1 MREPENGK
9 RTYEQIE
16 IPGELQETMNRA
28 VRSVDKKKS
37 AARYRKR
44 RMMRAVRNI
53 GVAAAAVLLCMTVG
67 VNTNE
72 VLAKEL
78 GQLPVIGSLVRV
90 LTITSYHEEDGDH
103 DITVNVP
110 EIEVEENQTAGTDDA
125 PQTEGTSQ
133 MEGTSQT
140 GETPQTDGTHQAEEV
155 SGETTSGGEES
166 PETAGMSDADIEEAV
181 NAQIQEIVDSH
192 IAQAKEKFAEYKEAF
207 FATGGTEE
215 EWGGRTMD
223 IDVDYEVK
231 YQEGSVLSLE
241 LSTFEGWVAAQE
253 LRYYYNIDV
262 AQNRELTLKDL
273 LGGDY
278 VNIANESIRQQMKE
292 RAAADENL
300 VYWGVTETESGI
312 DGFVSVDEDTDFY
325 INADGN
331 PVVCFGEYEIAPG
344 FMGIQEFEIERPDE

>member
-9 RTYEQIE
+9 RTFEQIE
-16 IPGELQETMNRA
+16 IPEELKETVERA
-28 VRSVDKKKS
+28 VHSVDKKKS
-37 AARYRKR
+37 AARYRQR
-44 RMMRAVRNI
+44 RLVRAARNI

-110 EIEVEENQTAGTDDA
+110 EIEVEETGTAGTGEV
-125 PQTEGTSQ
+125 PQTEEAS
-133 MEGTSQT
+133 
-140 GETPQTDGTHQAEEV
+140 
-155 SGETTSGGEES
+155 
-166 PETAGMSDADIEEAV
+166 GMSDADIEEAV
-181 NAQIQEIVDSH
+181 NAQIQKIVDDH
-192 IAQAKEKFAEYKEAF
+192 VAQAKEKFAEYKDAF

-223 IDVDYEVK
+223 INVDYEVK
-231 YQEGSVLSLE
+231 YQEGSVLSLVLRTSE
-241 LSTFEGWVAAQE
+241 VWVAAQE

-262 AQNRELTLKDL
+262 AQNRALTLKDL
-273 LGGDY
+273 LGEDY
-278 VNIANESIRQQMKE
+278 VNIANESIKRQMNE

-300 VYWGVTETESGI
+300 VYWGVTETESSI
-312 DGFVSVDEDTDFY
+312 DGFVTVDENTDFY
-325 INADGN
+325 INEKGN
-331 PVVCFGEYEIAPG
+331 PVVCFGEYEVGPG
-344 FMGIQEFEIERPDE
+344 FMGIQEFEIEKNVAGQE

>member
-16 IPGELQETMNRA
+16 IPGELQETVNRA

-44 RMMRAVRNI
+44 RMMRTVRNI

-110 EIEVEENQTAGTDDA
+110 EIEVEETQ
-125 PQTEGTSQ
+125 
-133 MEGTSQT
+133 
-140 GETPQTDGTHQAEEV
+140 
-155 SGETTSGGEES
+155 
-166 PETAGMSDADIEEAV
+166 TAGMSDADIEEAV

-215 EWGGRTMD
+215 EWGDRTMD

-241 LSTFEGWVAAQE
+241 LSTFEGWVSAQE

-292 RAAADENL
+292 RVAADENL

-331 PVVCFGEYEIAPG
+331 PVVCFGEYEVAPG
-344 FMGIQEFEIERPDE
+344 FMGIQEFEIERPAE

>member
-1 MREPENGK
+1 MREPENGR

-110 EIEVEENQTAGTDDA
+110 EIEVEETQ
-125 PQTEGTSQ
+125 
-133 MEGTSQT
+133 
-140 GETPQTDGTHQAEEV
+140 
-155 SGETTSGGEES
+155 
-166 PETAGMSDADIEEAV
+166 TAGMSDADIEEAV

-273 LGGDY
+273 LGEDY

-325 INADGN
+325 ISADGN

-344 FMGIQEFEIERPDE
+344 FMGIQEFEIERPAE

>member
-9 RTYEQIE
+9 RTFEQIE
-16 IPGELQETMNRA
+16 IPEELKETVERA
-28 VRSVDKKKS
+28 VHSVDKKKS
-37 AARYRKR
+37 AARYRQR
-44 RMMRAVRNI
+44 RLVRAARNI

-110 EIEVEENQTAGTDDA
+110 EIEVEETGTAGTGEV
-125 PQTEGTSQ
+125 PQTE
-133 MEGTSQT
+133 E
-140 GETPQTDGTHQAEEV
+140 A
-155 SGETTSGGEES
+155 SGETASAGEES
-166 PETAGMSDADIEEAV
+166 TEAAGMSDADIEEAV
-181 NAQIQEIVDSH
+181 NAQIQKIVDDH
-192 IAQAKEKFAEYKEAF
+192 VAQAKEKFAEYKDAF

-223 IDVDYEVK
+223 INVDYEVK
-231 YQEGSVLSLE
+231 YQEGSVLSLVLKTSE
-241 LSTFEGWVAAQE
+241 AWVAAQE

-273 LGGDY
+273 LGEDY
-278 VNIANESIRQQMKE
+278 VNIANESIRRQMNE

-300 VYWGVTETESGI
+300 VYWGVTETESSI
-312 DGFVSVDEDTDFY
+312 DGFVTVDENTDFY
-325 INADGN
+325 INEKGN
-331 PVVCFGEYEIAPG
+331 PVVCFAEYEVGPG
-344 FMGIQEFEIERPDE
+344 FMGIQEFEIEKNVAGQE

>member
-44 RMMRAVRNI
+44 RMMRTVRNI
-53 GVAAAAVLLCMTVG
+53 GVAAAAVLLCMAVG

-110 EIEVEENQTAGTDDA
+110 EIEVEETQ
-125 PQTEGTSQ
+125 
-133 MEGTSQT
+133 
-140 GETPQTDGTHQAEEV
+140 
-155 SGETTSGGEES
+155 
-166 PETAGMSDADIEEAV
+166 TAGMSDADIEEAV

-223 IDVDYEVK
+223 INVDYDVK
-231 YQEGSVLSLE
+231 YQEGSVLSLVLTTSE
-241 LSTFEGWVAAQE
+241 VWVSAQE

-292 RAAADENL
+292 RVAADENL

-331 PVVCFGEYEIAPG
+331 PVVCFGEYEVAPG
-344 FMGIQEFEIERPDE
+344 FMGIQEFEIERPAE

>member
-110 EIEVEENQTAGTDDA
+110 EIEVEETQ
-125 PQTEGTSQ
+125 
-133 MEGTSQT
+133 
-140 GETPQTDGTHQAEEV
+140 
-155 SGETTSGGEES
+155 
-166 PETAGMSDADIEEAV
+166 TAGMSDADIEEAV

-273 LGGDY
+273 LGEDY
-278 VNIANESIRQQMKE
+278 VNIANESIRRQMKE

-312 DGFVSVDEDTDFY
+312 DGFVSVDEGTDFY
-325 INADGN
+325 ISADGN

-344 FMGIQEFEIERPDE
+344 FMGIQEFEIERPAE

>member
-110 EIEVEENQTAGTDDA
+110 EIEVEETQ
-125 PQTEGTSQ
+125 
-133 MEGTSQT
+133 
-140 GETPQTDGTHQAEEV
+140 
-155 SGETTSGGEES
+155 
-166 PETAGMSDADIEEAV
+166 TAGMSDADIEEAV

-241 LSTFEGWVAAQE
+241 LSTFEGWVTAQE

-273 LGGDY
+273 LGEDY

>member
-110 EIEVEENQTAGTDDA
+110 EIEVEENQ
-125 PQTEGTSQ
+125 
-133 MEGTSQT
+133 
-140 GETPQTDGTHQAEEV
+140 
-155 SGETTSGGEES
+155 
-166 PETAGMSDADIEEAV
+166 TAGMSDADIEEAV

-344 FMGIQEFEIERPDE
+344 FMGIQEFEIERPAD

>member
-16 IPGELQETMNRA
+16 IPKELEETVNRA
-28 VRSVDKKKS
+28 VHSVDKRKS
-37 AARYRKR
+37 AARYRRR
-44 RMMRAVRNI
+44 RMAHMVRNI

-90 LTITSYHEEDGDH
+90 LTITSYHEEDGSH

-110 EIEVEENQTAGTDDA
+110 EIEVEKPEDTAA
-125 PQTEGTSQ
+125 
-133 MEGTSQT
+133 
-140 GETPQTDGTHQAEEV
+140 AEEA
-155 SGETTSGGEES
+155 GG
-166 PETAGMSDADIEEAV
+166 TGGMSDADIEEAV
-181 NAQIQEIVDSH
+181 NAQIQEIVDTH
-192 IAQAKEKFAEYKEAF
+192 VAQAKEKFAEYKDAF

-215 EWGGRTMD
+215 EWGDRTMD
-223 IDVDYEVK
+223 INVDYEVK
-231 YQEGSVLSLE
+231 YQEGSVLSLVLTTSE
-241 LSTFEGWVAAQE
+241 VWVAAQE
-253 LRYYYNIDV
+253 LRYYHNIDV

-273 LGGDY
+273 LGEDY
-278 VNIANESIRQQMKE
+278 VNIANESIRRQMNE

-300 VYWGVTETESGI
+300 VYWGVTENESSI
-312 DGFVSVDEDTDFY
+312 DGFVTVDENTDFY

-331 PVVCFGEYEIAPG
+331 PVVCFGEYEVAPG
-344 FMGIQEFEIERPDE
+344 FMGIQEFEIEKSGTGQE

>member
-16 IPGELQETMNRA
+16 IPGELQETVNRA

-44 RMMRAVRNI
+44 RMMRTVRNI

-110 EIEVEENQTAGTDDA
+110 EIEVEETQ
-125 PQTEGTSQ
+125 
-133 MEGTSQT
+133 
-140 GETPQTDGTHQAEEV
+140 
-155 SGETTSGGEES
+155 
-166 PETAGMSDADIEEAV
+166 TAGMSDADIEEAV

-223 IDVDYEVK
+223 INVDYDVK
-231 YQEGSVLSLE
+231 YQEGSVLSLVLTTSE
-241 LSTFEGWVAAQE
+241 VWVSAQE

-273 LGGDY
+273 LDGDY

-331 PVVCFGEYEIAPG
+331 PVVCFGEYEVAPG
-344 FMGIQEFEIERPDE
+344 FMGIQEFEIERPAE

>member
-110 EIEVEENQTAGTDDA
+110 EIEVEENQTAGTEA
-125 PQTEGTSQ
+125 V
-133 MEGTSQT
+133 
-140 GETPQTDGTHQAEEV
+140 PQTDGTHQAEEA
-155 SGETTSGGEES
+155 SGETASAGGEG

-273 LGGDY
+273 LGEDY

-344 FMGIQEFEIERPDE
+344 FMGIQEFEIERPAE

>member
-16 IPGELQETMNRA
+16 IPKELEETVNRA
-28 VRSVDKKKS
+28 VHSVDKRKS
-37 AARYRKR
+37 AARYRRR
-44 RMMRAVRNI
+44 RMAHMVRNI

-90 LTITSYHEEDGDH
+90 LTITSYHEEDGSH

-110 EIEVEENQTAGTDDA
+110 EIEVEKPEDTAA
-125 PQTEGTSQ
+125 
-133 MEGTSQT
+133 
-140 GETPQTDGTHQAEEV
+140 AEED
-155 SGETTSGGEES
+155 GG
-166 PETAGMSDADIEEAV
+166 TGGMSDADIEEAV
-181 NAQIQEIVDSH
+181 NAQIQEIVDAH
-192 IAQAKEKFAEYKEAF
+192 VAQAKEKFAEYKDAF

-215 EWGGRTMD
+215 EWGDRTMD
-223 IDVDYEVK
+223 INVDYEVK
-231 YQEGSVLSLE
+231 YQEGSVLSLVLTTSE
-241 LSTFEGWVAAQE
+241 AWVAAQE

-273 LGGDY
+273 LGEDY
-278 VNIANESIRQQMKE
+278 VNIANESIIRQMNE

-300 VYWGVTETESGI
+300 VYWGVTENESSI
-312 DGFVSVDEDTDFY
+312 DGFVTVDENTDFY

-331 PVVCFGEYEIAPG
+331 PVVCFGEYEVAPG
-344 FMGIQEFEIERPDE
+344 FMGIQEFEIEKSGTGQE

>member
-44 RMMRAVRNI
+44 RMMRTVRNI

-110 EIEVEENQTAGTDDA
+110 EIEVEETQ
-125 PQTEGTSQ
+125 
-133 MEGTSQT
+133 
-140 GETPQTDGTHQAEEV
+140 
-155 SGETTSGGEES
+155 
-166 PETAGMSDADIEEAV
+166 TAGMSDADIEEAV

-223 IDVDYEVK
+223 INVDYDVK
-231 YQEGSVLSLE
+231 YQEGSVLSLVLTTSE
-241 LSTFEGWVAAQE
+241 VWVSAQE

-325 INADGN
+325 ISADGN

>member
-16 IPGELQETMNRA
+16 IPGELQETVNRA

-44 RMMRAVRNI
+44 RMMRTVRNI

-110 EIEVEENQTAGTDDA
+110 EIEVEETQ
-125 PQTEGTSQ
+125 
-133 MEGTSQT
+133 
-140 GETPQTDGTHQAEEV
+140 
-155 SGETTSGGEES
+155 
-166 PETAGMSDADIEEAV
+166 TAGMSDADIEEAV

-223 IDVDYEVK
+223 INVDYDVK
-231 YQEGSVLSLE
+231 YQEGSVLSLVLTTSE
-241 LSTFEGWVAAQE
+241 VWVSAQE

-278 VNIANESIRQQMKE
+278 VNIANESIKQQMKE

-331 PVVCFGEYEIAPG
+331 PVVCFGEYEVAPG
-344 FMGIQEFEIERPDE
+344 FMGIQEFEIERPAE

>member
-16 IPGELQETMNRA
+16 IPKELEETVNRA
-28 VRSVDKKKS
+28 VHSVDKRKS
-37 AARYRKR
+37 AARYRRR
-44 RMMRAVRNI
+44 RMAHMVRNI

-90 LTITSYHEEDGDH
+90 LTITSYHEEDGSH

-110 EIEVEENQTAGTDDA
+110 EIEVEKPEDTAA
-125 PQTEGTSQ
+125 
-133 MEGTSQT
+133 
-140 GETPQTDGTHQAEEV
+140 AEEA
-155 SGETTSGGEES
+155 GG
-166 PETAGMSDADIEEAV
+166 TGGMSDADIEEAV
-181 NAQIQEIVDSH
+181 NAQIQEIVDTH
-192 IAQAKEKFAEYKEAF
+192 VAQAKEKFAEYKDAF

-215 EWGGRTMD
+215 EWGDRTMD
-223 IDVDYEVK
+223 INVDYEVK
-231 YQEGSVLSLE
+231 YQEGSVLSLVLTTSE
-241 LSTFEGWVAAQE
+241 VWVAAQE

-273 LGGDY
+273 LGEDY
-278 VNIANESIRQQMKE
+278 VNIANESIRRQMNE

-300 VYWGVTETESGI
+300 VYWGVTENESSI
-312 DGFVSVDEDTDFY
+312 DGFVTVDENTDFY

-331 PVVCFGEYEIAPG
+331 PVVCFGKYEVAPG
-344 FMGIQEFEIERPDE
+344 FMGIQEFEIEKSGTGQE

>member
-9 RTYEQIE
+9 RTFEQIE
-16 IPGELQETMNRA
+16 IPEELKETVERA
-28 VRSVDKKKS
+28 VHSVDKKKS
-37 AARYRKR
+37 AARYRQR
-44 RMMRAVRNI
+44 RLVRAARNI

-110 EIEVEENQTAGTDDA
+110 EIEVEETGTSGTGEV
-125 PQTEGTSQ
+125 PQTEEAS
-133 MEGTSQT
+133 
-140 GETPQTDGTHQAEEV
+140 
-155 SGETTSGGEES
+155 
-166 PETAGMSDADIEEAV
+166 GMSDADIEEAV
-181 NAQIQEIVDSH
+181 NAQIQKIVDDH
-192 IAQAKEKFAEYKEAF
+192 VAQAKEKFAEYKDAF

-223 IDVDYEVK
+223 INVDYEVK
-231 YQEGSVLSLE
+231 YQEGSVLSLVLTTSE
-241 LSTFEGWVAAQE
+241 AWVAAQE

-262 AQNRELTLKDL
+262 AQNRELTLEDL
-273 LGGDY
+273 LGEDY
-278 VNIANESIRQQMKE
+278 VNIANESIRRQMNE

-300 VYWGVTETESGI
+300 VYWGVTETESSI
-312 DGFVSVDEDTDFY
+312 DGFVTVDENTDFY
-325 INADGN
+325 INEKGN
-331 PVVCFGEYEIAPG
+331 PVVCFGEYEVGPG
-344 FMGIQEFEIERPDE
+344 FMGIQEFEIEK

>member
-16 IPGELQETMNRA
+16 IPKELEETVNRA
-28 VRSVDKKKS
+28 VHSVDKRKS
-37 AARYRKR
+37 AARYRRR
-44 RMMRAVRNI
+44 RMAHMVRNI

-90 LTITSYHEEDGDH
+90 LTITSYHEEDGSH

-110 EIEVEENQTAGTDDA
+110 EIEVEKPEDTAA
-125 PQTEGTSQ
+125 
-133 MEGTSQT
+133 
-140 GETPQTDGTHQAEEV
+140 AEED
-155 SGETTSGGEES
+155 GG
-166 PETAGMSDADIEEAV
+166 TGGMSDADIEEAV
-181 NAQIQEIVDSH
+181 NAQIQEIVDAH
-192 IAQAKEKFAEYKEAF
+192 VAQAKEKFAEYKDAF

-215 EWGGRTMD
+215 EWGDRTMD
-223 IDVDYEVK
+223 INVDYEVK
-231 YQEGSVLSLE
+231 YQEGSVLSLVLTTSE
-241 LSTFEGWVAAQE
+241 AWVAAQE

-273 LGGDY
+273 LGEDY
-278 VNIANESIRQQMKE
+278 VNIANESIRRQMNE

-300 VYWGVTETESGI
+300 VYWGVTENESSI
-312 DGFVSVDEDTDFY
+312 DGFVTVDENTDFY

-331 PVVCFGEYEIAPG
+331 PVVCFGEYEVAPG
-344 FMGIQEFEIERPDE
+344 FMGIQEFEIEKRGTGQE

>member
-9 RTYEQIE
+9 RTFEQIE
-16 IPGELQETMNRA
+16 IPEELKETVERA
-28 VRSVDKKKS
+28 VHSVDKKKS
-37 AARYRKR
+37 AARYRQR
-44 RMMRAVRNI
+44 RLVRAARNI

-110 EIEVEENQTAGTDDA
+110 EIEVEETGTAGTGEV
-125 PQTEGTSQ
+125 PQTEEAS
-133 MEGTSQT
+133 
-140 GETPQTDGTHQAEEV
+140 
-155 SGETTSGGEES
+155 
-166 PETAGMSDADIEEAV
+166 GMSDADIEEAV
-181 NAQIQEIVDSH
+181 NAQIQKIVDDH
-192 IAQAKEKFAEYKEAF
+192 VAQAKEKFAEYKDAF

-223 IDVDYEVK
+223 INVDYEVK
-231 YQEGSVLSLE
+231 YQEGSVLSLVLKTSE
-241 LSTFEGWVAAQE
+241 AWVAAQE

-273 LGGDY
+273 LGEDY
-278 VNIANESIRQQMKE
+278 VNIANESIKRQMNE
-292 RAAADENL
+292 RVAADENL
-300 VYWGVTETESGI
+300 VYWGVTETESSI
-312 DGFVSVDEDTDFY
+312 DGFVTVDENTDFY
-325 INADGN
+325 INEKGN
-331 PVVCFGEYEIAPG
+331 PVVCFAEYEVGPG
-344 FMGIQEFEIERPDE
+344 FMGIQEFEIEK

>member
-9 RTYEQIE
+9 RTFEQIE
-16 IPGELQETMNRA
+16 IPEELKETVERA
-28 VRSVDKKKS
+28 VHSVDKKKS
-37 AARYRKR
+37 AARYRQR
-44 RMMRAVRNI
+44 RLVRAARNI

-110 EIEVEENQTAGTDDA
+110 EIEVEETGTSGTGEV
-125 PQTEGTSQ
+125 PQTEEAS
-133 MEGTSQT
+133 
-140 GETPQTDGTHQAEEV
+140 
-155 SGETTSGGEES
+155 
-166 PETAGMSDADIEEAV
+166 GMSDADIEEAV
-181 NAQIQEIVDSH
+181 NAQIQKIVDDH
-192 IAQAKEKFAEYKEAF
+192 VAQAKEKFAEYKDAF

-223 IDVDYEVK
+223 INVDYEVK
-231 YQEGSVLSLE
+231 YQEGSVVSLV

-273 LGGDY
+273 LGEDY
-278 VNIANESIRQQMKE
+278 VNIANESIKRQMNE

-300 VYWGVTETESGI
+300 V
-312 DGFVSVDEDTDFY
+312 
-325 INADGN
+325 
-331 PVVCFGEYEIAPG
+331 
-344 FMGIQEFEIERPDE
+344 

>member
-16 IPGELQETMNRA
+16 IPGELQETVNRA

-44 RMMRAVRNI
+44 RMMRTVRNI

-110 EIEVEENQTAGTDDA
+110 EIEVEETQ
-125 PQTEGTSQ
+125 
-133 MEGTSQT
+133 
-140 GETPQTDGTHQAEEV
+140 
-155 SGETTSGGEES
+155 
-166 PETAGMSDADIEEAV
+166 TAGMSDADIEEAV

-223 IDVDYEVK
+223 INVDYDVK
-231 YQEGSVLSLE
+231 YQEGSVLSLVLTTSE
-241 LSTFEGWVAAQE
+241 VWVSAQE

-331 PVVCFGEYEIAPG
+331 PVVCFGEYEVAPG
-344 FMGIQEFEIERPDE
+344 FMGIQEFEIERPAE

>member
-16 IPGELQETMNRA
+16 IPGELQETVNRA

-44 RMMRAVRNI
+44 RMMRTVRNI

-110 EIEVEENQTAGTDDA
+110 EIEVEETQ
-125 PQTEGTSQ
+125 
-133 MEGTSQT
+133 
-140 GETPQTDGTHQAEEV
+140 
-155 SGETTSGGEES
+155 
-166 PETAGMSDADIEEAV
+166 TAGMSDADIEEAV

-223 IDVDYEVK
+223 INVDYDVK
-231 YQEGSVLSLE
+231 YQEGSVLSLVLTTSE
-241 LSTFEGWVAAQE
+241 VWVSAQE

-344 FMGIQEFEIERPDE
+344 FMGIQEFELDRPAE

>member
-16 IPGELQETMNRA
+16 IPGELQETVNRA

-44 RMMRAVRNI
+44 RMMRTVRNI

-110 EIEVEENQTAGTDDA
+110 EIEVEETQ
-125 PQTEGTSQ
+125 
-133 MEGTSQT
+133 
-140 GETPQTDGTHQAEEV
+140 
-155 SGETTSGGEES
+155 
-166 PETAGMSDADIEEAV
+166 TAGMSDADIEEAV

-241 LSTFEGWVAAQE
+241 LSTFEGWVSAQE

-325 INADGN
+325 ISADGN

-344 FMGIQEFEIERPDE
+344 FMGIQEFEIERPAD

>member
-16 IPGELQETMNRA
+16 IPGELQETVNRA

-110 EIEVEENQTAGTDDA
+110 EIEVEETQ
-125 PQTEGTSQ
+125 
-133 MEGTSQT
+133 
-140 GETPQTDGTHQAEEV
+140 
-155 SGETTSGGEES
+155 
-166 PETAGMSDADIEEAV
+166 TAGMSDADIEEAV

-223 IDVDYEVK
+223 INVDYDVK
-231 YQEGSVLSLE
+231 YQEGSVLSLVLTTSE
-241 LSTFEGWVAAQE
+241 VWVSAQE

-325 INADGN
+325 ISADGN

-344 FMGIQEFEIERPDE
+344 FMGIQEFEIERPAD

>member
-9 RTYEQIE
+9 RTFEQIE
-16 IPGELQETMNRA
+16 IPEELKETVERA
-28 VRSVDKKKS
+28 VHSVDKKKS
-37 AARYRKR
+37 AARYRQR
-44 RMMRAVRNI
+44 RLVRAARNI

-110 EIEVEENQTAGTDDA
+110 EIEVEETGTAGTGEV
-125 PQTEGTSQ
+125 PQTEEAS
-133 MEGTSQT
+133 
-140 GETPQTDGTHQAEEV
+140 
-155 SGETTSGGEES
+155 
-166 PETAGMSDADIEEAV
+166 GMSDADIEEAV
-181 NAQIQEIVDSH
+181 NAQIQKIVDDH
-192 IAQAKEKFAEYKEAF
+192 VAQAKEKFAEYKDAF

-223 IDVDYEVK
+223 INVDYEVK
-231 YQEGSVLSLE
+231 YQEGSVLSLVLKTSE
-241 LSTFEGWVAAQE
+241 AWVAAQE

-273 LGGDY
+273 LGEDY
-278 VNIANESIRQQMKE
+278 VNIANESIRRQMNE

-300 VYWGVTETESGI
+300 VYWGVTETESSI
-312 DGFVSVDEDTDFY
+312 DGFVTVDENTDFY
-325 INADGN
+325 INEKGN
-331 PVVCFGEYEIAPG
+331 PVVCFGEYEVGPG
-344 FMGIQEFEIERPDE
+344 FMGIQEFEIEKNVAGQE

>member
-16 IPGELQETMNRA
+16 IPKELEETVNRA
-28 VRSVDKKKS
+28 VHSVDKRKS
-37 AARYRKR
+37 AARYRRR
-44 RMMRAVRNI
+44 RMAHMVRNI

-67 VNTNE
+67 ANTNE

-90 LTITSYHEEDGDH
+90 LTITSYHEEDGSH

-110 EIEVEENQTAGTDDA
+110 EIEVEKPEDTAA
-125 PQTEGTSQ
+125 
-133 MEGTSQT
+133 
-140 GETPQTDGTHQAEEV
+140 AEEA
-155 SGETTSGGEES
+155 GG
-166 PETAGMSDADIEEAV
+166 TGGMSDADIEEAV
-181 NAQIQEIVDSH
+181 NAQIQEIVDTH
-192 IAQAKEKFAEYKEAF
+192 VAQAKEKFAEYKDAF

-215 EWGGRTMD
+215 EWGDRTMD
-223 IDVDYEVK
+223 INVDYEVK
-231 YQEGSVLSLE
+231 YQEGSVLSLVLTTSE
-241 LSTFEGWVAAQE
+241 VWVAAQE

-273 LGGDY
+273 LGEDY
-278 VNIANESIRQQMKE
+278 VNIANESIIRQMNE

-300 VYWGVTETESGI
+300 VYWGVTENESSI
-312 DGFVSVDEDTDFY
+312 DGFVTVDENTDFY

-331 PVVCFGEYEIAPG
+331 PVVCFGEYEVAPG
-344 FMGIQEFEIERPDE
+344 FMGIQEFEIEKSGTGQE

>member
-16 IPGELQETMNRA
+16 IPKELEEPVNRA
-28 VRSVDKKKS
+28 VHSVDKRKS
-37 AARYRKR
+37 AARYRRR
-44 RMMRAVRNI
+44 RMAHMVRNI

-90 LTITSYHEEDGDH
+90 LTITSYHEEDGSH

-110 EIEVEENQTAGTDDA
+110 EIEVEK
-125 PQTEGTSQ
+125 PEGTAA
-133 MEGTSQT
+133 
-140 GETPQTDGTHQAEEV
+140 AEED
-155 SGETTSGGEES
+155 GG
-166 PETAGMSDADIEEAV
+166 TGGMSDADIEEAV
-181 NAQIQEIVDSH
+181 NAQIQEIVDAH
-192 IAQAKEKFAEYKEAF
+192 VAQAKEKFAEYKDAF

-215 EWGGRTMD
+215 EWGDRTMD
-223 IDVDYEVK
+223 INVDYEVK
-231 YQEGSVLSLE
+231 YQEGSVLSLVLTTSE
-241 LSTFEGWVAAQE
+241 VWVAAQE

-273 LGGDY
+273 LGEDY
-278 VNIANESIRQQMKE
+278 VNIANESIIRQMNE

-300 VYWGVTETESGI
+300 VYWGVTENESSI
-312 DGFVSVDEDTDFY
+312 DGFVTVDENTDFY

-331 PVVCFGEYEIAPG
+331 PVVCFGEYEVAPG
-344 FMGIQEFEIERPDE
+344 FMGIQEFEIEKSGTGQE

>member
-16 IPGELQETMNRA
+16 IPKELEETVNRA
-28 VRSVDKKKS
+28 VHSVDKRKS
-37 AARYRKR
+37 AARYRRR
-44 RMMRAVRNI
+44 RMAHMVRNI

-90 LTITSYHEEDGDH
+90 LTITSYHEEDGSH

-110 EIEVEENQTAGTDDA
+110 EIEVEKPEDTAA
-125 PQTEGTSQ
+125 
-133 MEGTSQT
+133 
-140 GETPQTDGTHQAEEV
+140 AEED
-155 SGETTSGGEES
+155 GG
-166 PETAGMSDADIEEAV
+166 TGGMSDADIEEAV
-181 NAQIQEIVDSH
+181 NAQIQEIVDAH
-192 IAQAKEKFAEYKEAF
+192 VAQAKEKFAEYKDAF

-215 EWGGRTMD
+215 EWGDRTMD
-223 IDVDYEVK
+223 INVDYEVK
-231 YQEGSVLSLE
+231 YQEGSVLSLVLTTSE
-241 LSTFEGWVAAQE
+241 AWVAAQE

-273 LGGDY
+273 LGEDY
-278 VNIANESIRQQMKE
+278 VNIANESIRRQMNE

-300 VYWGVTETESGI
+300 VYWGVTENESSI
-312 DGFVSVDEDTDFY
+312 DGFVTVDENTDFY

-331 PVVCFGEYEIAPG
+331 PVVCFGEYEVAPG
-344 FMGIQEFEIERPDE
+344 FMGIQEFEIEKSGTGQE

>member
-9 RTYEQIE
+9 REYEQIE
-16 IPGELQETMNRA
+16 IPEELKETVSRA
-28 VRSVDKKKS
+28 VHSVDKRKS
-37 AARYRKR
+37 AARYRKHR
-44 RMMRAVRNI
+44 LMHAARNI
-53 GVAAAAVLLCMTVG
+53 GVAAAAVLVCMTVG
-67 VNTNE
+67 INTNE

-90 LTITSYHEEDGDH
+90 LTISSYHEEDGDH

-110 EIEVEENQTAGTDDA
+110 EIEVEE
-125 PQTEGTSQ
+125 P
-133 MEGTSQT
+133 
-140 GETPQTDGTHQAEEV
+140 EEV
-155 SGETTSGGEES
+155 EKGGTQPDGNRTETAAAPETESPSESGETSGADSQSKPDAE
-166 PETAGMSDADIEEAV
+166 ADAMSHADIEAAV

-223 IDVDYEVK
+223 INVDYEVK
-231 YQEGSVLSLE
+231 YQEGSILSLV

-262 AQNRELTLKDL
+262 AQNRELTLADL
-273 LGGDY
+273 LGEDY
-278 VNIANESIRQQMKE
+278 VTIANESITRQMRE

-300 VYWGVTETESGI
+300 VYWGVTENESSIG
-312 DGFVSVDEDTDFY
+312 GFVTVDENTDFY

-331 PVVCFGEYEIAPG
+331 PVVCFGEYEVAPG
-344 FMGIQEFEIERPDE
+344 FMGIQEFEIEK

>member
-16 IPGELQETMNRA
+16 IPGELRETVNRA

-44 RMMRAVRNI
+44 RMMRTVRNI

-110 EIEVEENQTAGTDDA
+110 EIEVEENQTAGTDNA
-125 PQTEGTSQ
+125 PQTE
-133 MEGTSQT
+133 E
-140 GETPQTDGTHQAEEV
+140 A
-155 SGETTSGGEES
+155 SGETASADGES

-273 LGGDY
+273 LGEDY

-325 INADGN
+325 ISADGN

-344 FMGIQEFEIERPDE
+344 FMGIQEFEIERPAE

>member
-110 EIEVEENQTAGTDDA
+110 EIEVEETQ
-125 PQTEGTSQ
+125 
-133 MEGTSQT
+133 
-140 GETPQTDGTHQAEEV
+140 
-155 SGETTSGGEES
+155 
-166 PETAGMSDADIEEAV
+166 TAGMSDADIEEAV

>member
-16 IPGELQETMNRA
+16 IPKELEETVNRA
-28 VRSVDKKKS
+28 VHSVDKRKS
-37 AARYRKR
+37 AARYRRR
-44 RMMRAVRNI
+44 RMAHMVRNI

-90 LTITSYHEEDGDH
+90 LTITSYHEEDGSH

-110 EIEVEENQTAGTDDA
+110 EIEVEKPEDTAA
-125 PQTEGTSQ
+125 
-133 MEGTSQT
+133 
-140 GETPQTDGTHQAEEV
+140 AEEA
-155 SGETTSGGEES
+155 GG
-166 PETAGMSDADIEEAV
+166 TGGMSDADIEEAV
-181 NAQIQEIVDSH
+181 NAQIQEIVDTH
-192 IAQAKEKFAEYKEAF
+192 VAQAKEKFAEYKDAF

-215 EWGGRTMD
+215 EWGDRTMD
-223 IDVDYEVK
+223 INVDYEVK
-231 YQEGSVLSLE
+231 YQEGSVLSLVLTTSE
-241 LSTFEGWVAAQE
+241 AWVAAQE

-273 LGGDY
+273 LGEDY
-278 VNIANESIRQQMKE
+278 VNIANESIRRQMNE

-300 VYWGVTETESGI
+300 VYWGVTENESSI
-312 DGFVSVDEDTDFY
+312 DGFVTVDENTDFY

-331 PVVCFGEYEIAPG
+331 PVVCFGEYEVAPG
-344 FMGIQEFEIERPDE
+344 FMGIQEFEIEKSGTGQE

>member
-16 IPGELQETMNRA
+16 IPKELEETVNRA
-28 VRSVDKKKS
+28 VHSVDKRKS
-37 AARYRKR
+37 AARYRRR
-44 RMMRAVRNI
+44 RMAHMVRNI
-53 GVAAAAVLLCMTVG
+53 GIAAAAVLLCMTVG

-90 LTITSYHEEDGDH
+90 LTITSYHEEDGSH

-110 EIEVEENQTAGTDDA
+110 EIEVEKPEDTAA
-125 PQTEGTSQ
+125 
-133 MEGTSQT
+133 
-140 GETPQTDGTHQAEEV
+140 AEED
-155 SGETTSGGEES
+155 GG
-166 PETAGMSDADIEEAV
+166 TGGMSDADIEEAV
-181 NAQIQEIVDSH
+181 NAQIQEIVDAH
-192 IAQAKEKFAEYKEAF
+192 VAQAKEKFAEYKDAF

-215 EWGGRTMD
+215 EWGDRTMD
-223 IDVDYEVK
+223 INVDYEVK
-231 YQEGSVLSLE
+231 YQEGSVLSLVLTTSE
-241 LSTFEGWVAAQE
+241 AWVAAQE

-273 LGGDY
+273 LGEDY
-278 VNIANESIRQQMKE
+278 VNIANESIRRQMNE

-300 VYWGVTETESGI
+300 VYWGVTENESSI
-312 DGFVSVDEDTDFY
+312 DGFVTVDENTDFY

-331 PVVCFGEYEIAPG
+331 PVVCFGEYEVAPG
-344 FMGIQEFEIERPDE
+344 FMGIQEFEIEKSGTGQE

>member
-110 EIEVEENQTAGTDDA
+110 EIEVEETQ
-125 PQTEGTSQ
+125 
-133 MEGTSQT
+133 
-140 GETPQTDGTHQAEEV
+140 
-155 SGETTSGGEES
+155 
-166 PETAGMSDADIEEAV
+166 TAGMSDADIEEAV

-241 LSTFEGWVAAQE
+241 LSTFEGWVSAQE

-331 PVVCFGEYEIAPG
+331 PVVCFGEYEVAPG
-344 FMGIQEFEIERPDE
+344 FMGIQEFEIERPAE